1 MAQVHKYAIFS
12 RIACKLLIDTNVYTG
27 FNRIPKARD
36 VAFVVLIG
44 VKPQTYISFAYWE
57 V

>member
-44 VKPQTYISFAYWE
+44 VKPQIYISFAYWE